1 MAHDPNHE
9 LMLAAIGDR
18 DAAANYRRLAAINP
32 DRAEEW
38 LQRAAESDAS
48 AARNLQE
55 RARLYG
61 RRKSAA
67 GGRP

>member
-9 LMLAAIGDR
+9 LFVAALGDR
-18 DAAANYRRLAAINP
+18 DAAANYRRLADLNP
-32 DRAEEW
+32 DRRDEW

-48 AARNLQE
+48 ASRNLQA